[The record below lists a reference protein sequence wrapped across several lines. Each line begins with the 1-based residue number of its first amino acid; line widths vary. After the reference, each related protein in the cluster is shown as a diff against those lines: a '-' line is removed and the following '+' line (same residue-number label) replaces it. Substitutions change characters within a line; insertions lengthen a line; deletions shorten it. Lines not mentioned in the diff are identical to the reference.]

1 MKAYNLSGNRYG
13 RLVAIRPVGTRGHYK
28 LWECVC
34 NCGNQVFVTSR
45 SLVSGH
51 TKSCGCLFSDQLSAR
66 KIKHGGTGS
75 RIYSIWKS
83 MNYRCKSPKSRNY
96 MYYGGRG
103 IKVCDKWLSF
113 PAFYEWA
120 MKNGYQENLSID
132 RIDVNGDYC
141 PDNCRWAT
149 MKEQRA
155 NQRERSS

>member
-1 MKAYNLSGNRYG
+1 
-13 RLVAIRPVGTRGHYK
+13 
-28 LWECVC
+28 
-34 NCGNQVFVTSR
+34 
-45 SLVSGH
+45 
-51 TKSCGCLFSDQLSAR
+51 
-66 KIKHGGTGS
+66 
-75 RIYSIWKS
+75 
-83 MNYRCKSPKSRNY
+83 

-103 IKVCDKWLSF
+103 IKVCDKWLSY

-120 MKNGYQENLSID
+120 IKNGYQENLSID